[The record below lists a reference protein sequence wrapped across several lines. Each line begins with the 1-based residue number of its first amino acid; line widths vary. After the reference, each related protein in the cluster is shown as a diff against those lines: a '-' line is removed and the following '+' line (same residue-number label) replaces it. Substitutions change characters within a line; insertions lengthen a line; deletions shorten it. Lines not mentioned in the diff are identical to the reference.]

1 MIYRPPSEANSLI
14 LQVAVG
20 CSYNR
25 CTFCHSFLS
34 KSFRIKSFEE
44 IKEDIDEVSP
54 YGPILRV
61 FLADGDAL
69 VIPQKDLVQI
79 LSYLKLK
86 IRGLER
92 VGIYAN
98 AVDVLKKTTDELKEL
113 KSLGLGIIYLGLESG
128 NPEVLRR
135 VKKNATVDQMVR
147 AAKRVK
153 EAEILLSVTVLLGI
167 GGVEL
172 SHAHA
177 EDTGKVLSEM
187 DPDYVGALSLIVVP
201 GTPIAEEI
209 KTGRLVL
216 PTPFELIREL
226 GTMIANCQFT
236 QCFFAS
242 NHASNYLPLRI
253 RMPKEKEKALKLIR
267 DVLEKKGPIHTP
279 PRIYESP
286 IKNGTKY
293 RFDCNKV
300 KFVLGTIFLPS
311 PLREEKCPG
320 EKSKLNITRD
330 IKPNCGRDEYF

>member
-1 MIYRPPSEANSLI
+1 MKYEGMIYRPPSEADSLI

-25 CTFCHSFLS
+25 CTFCHSFQG
-34 KSFRIKSFEE
+34 KAFRIKSFEE
-44 IKEDIDEVSP
+44 IREDIDEAAA
-54 YGPILRV
+54 YGSIPRV

-69 VIPQKDLVQI
+69 VVPQKDLVQI

-98 AVDVLKKTTDELKEL
+98 AVDVLKKDVEELKEL
-113 KSLGLGIIYLGLESG
+113 KNLGLGIIYLGLESG
-128 NPEVLRR
+128 NREVLKRIR
-135 VKKNATVDQMVR
+135 KNATAEQMIR

-153 EAEILLSVTVLLGI
+153 EAGILLSVTVLLGI

-187 DPDYVGALSLIVVP
+187 DPEYVGALSLIVVP
-201 GTPIAEEI
+201 GTPIAEELE
-209 KTGRLVL
+209 TGKLVL

-236 QCFFAS
+236 DCFFAS

-253 RMPKEKEKALKLIR
+253 RMPGEKEKALQLIET
-267 DVLEKKGPIHTP
+267 VLQRKDPE
-279 PRIYESP
+279 
-286 IKNGTKY
+286 
-293 RFDCNKV
+293 
-300 KFVLGTIFLPS
+300 L
-311 PLREEKCPG
+311 LRP
-320 EKSKLNITRD
+320 
-330 IKPNCGRDEYF
+330 EYMRAL